1 MAELV
6 FGLLELLR
14 LGGDEVPHPLVELA
28 LLLEDLQLVKQR
40 GRPVLVVVQVMLRLG
55 HLLQALLVH
64 FDFLLVG
71 AELEDAV
78 VGCLEFLGQ
87 LSYVTLQAE
96 LL

>member
-1 MAELV
+1 
-6 FGLLELLR
+6 
-14 LGGDEVPHPLVELA
+14 
-28 LLLEDLQLVKQR
+28 
-40 GRPVLVVVQVMLRLG
+40 MLRLC

-78 VGCLEFLGQ
+78 IGCLELLGQ
-87 LSYVTLQAE
+87 LSYITLQAE